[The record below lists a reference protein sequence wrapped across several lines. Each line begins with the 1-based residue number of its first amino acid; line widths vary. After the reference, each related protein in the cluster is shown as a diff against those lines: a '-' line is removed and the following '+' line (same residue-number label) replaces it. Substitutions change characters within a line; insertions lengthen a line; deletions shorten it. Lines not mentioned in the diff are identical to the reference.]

1 MTSNRKIPLHAT
13 FGNRRNYFR
22 KYLIVGL
29 TSIAVITAI
38 LYLYILVV
46 EDSTPTFAMI
56 PYYLIVPLF
65 LLWDGKAKEKWFIQI
80 EPEKIL
86 FKTSNWVSFHELH
99 SNEISF
105 IDINLTDV
113 RISTKDLRAFK
124 IEIGYAK
131 HSDMMI
137 IKQKLQDF
145 KQNAMV

>member
-1 MTSNRKIPLHAT
+1 MTSEDKIPLYAT
-13 FGNRRNYFR
+13 YGNRHIYLR

-29 TSIAVITAI
+29 ISIASITAI
-38 LYLYILVV
+38 LYLYLHLV
-46 EDSTPTFAMI
+46 EESEPSFAMI

-65 LLWDGKAKEKWFIQI
+65 LLWDGKAREKWFIQI

-86 FKTSNWVSFHELH
+86 FKTSNWVKFHELNA
-99 SNEISF
+99 NEISF
-105 IDINLTDV
+105 IDINHTDV

-131 HSDMMI
+131 HSDLVL

-145 KQNAMV
+145 RRKALS